1 MKKILTVSLFAMM
14 AVGAAN
20 ADIASTDY
28 VGGLTGSVVFTSDL
42 LSGKNLTEAAVAL
55 EGQLGTLT
63 GNNSTL
69 EGRIEAAENA
79 ASANA
84 DAIEAMDAAYKAA
97 DTATLNSAKSYAD
110 DLASNYD
117 ASGSAAQAL
126 VDAKAYADAEDKKI
140 EDTIGEVADDKTVV
154 QMIAEAQSAATYND
168 AEVRGLISGNTSAIE
183 ALGTAYQAA
192 DTATLNSAKSYADS
206 LARNYD
212 ASGSAAQAL
221 VDAKAYADAED
232 KKIEDT
238 IGEVAEGKTV
248 VEMISDA
255 KTAATYNDTEVR
267 GLISGNTEAI
277 ADMDAAYKAA
287 DTALETNLK
296 AYADTAE
303 ADAIAAAKT
312 AGDAA
317 YDSKGSAAQALTDAK
332 TFTTEQIEAL
342 SELANFPVEC
352 ATAKCALT
360 NNGTTLSWE
369 VVR

>member
-84 DAIEAMDAAYKAA
+84 DAIEAMDAAYK
-97 DTATLNSAKSYAD
+97 
-110 DLASNYD
+110 
-117 ASGSAAQAL
+117 
-126 VDAKAYADAEDKKI
+126 
-140 EDTIGEVADDKTVV
+140 
-154 QMIAEAQSAATYND
+154 
-168 AEVRGLISGNTSAIE
+168 
-183 ALGTAYQAA
+183 AA